1 MLEVKWMK
9 IWHQSLT
16 TIDRVP
22 AYRNTIIKH
31 IQKVARPGVEV
42 VLHGMDE
49 ETYPTHYPSHF
60 ITHSYLQDLHREQFV
75 RAALIAEKAGY
86 DAMFIATI
94 PDVGLFEARTLVD
107 IPVIGYGQASFHV
120 ASMLGDRI
128 GVVNFITPLADKIRQ
143 NAERYGL
150 ANKLGP
156 IVPFEV
162 GFDGIL
168 AGFENPD
175 PVIAAFEKAA
185 KKAIDN
191 GADVIVPGE
200 GPMNI
205 FLATHG
211 ISRID
216 DVPIVDSFAA
226 GIKMC
231 EALSDLRTKSG
242 VSITRKGFYYEKPPK
257 EAVERLREMYGND
270 PNPSIEKDRGIPVQS
285 TIHP

>member
-1 MLEVKWMK
+1 MK

-22 AYRNTIIKH
+22 AYRNAITKH

-49 ETYPTHYPSHF
+49 ETYPTHYPGHF
-60 ITHSYLQDLHREQFV
+60 ITHSYLQNLHREQFV

-94 PDVGLFEARTLVD
+94 PDVGLLEARTLVD
-107 IPVIGYGQASFHV
+107 IPVIGYGQASFHM

-128 GVVNFITPLADKIRQ
+128 GVVNFLTPLADELRQ

-150 ANKLGP
+150 GEQLGP
-156 IVPFEV
+156 IVSLEV
-162 GFDGIL
+162 GFDGVL
-168 AGFENPD
+168 AGFDNPE
-175 PVIAAFEKAA
+175 PVIEAFKKAA
-185 KKAIDN
+185 RTAIQE

-216 DVPIVDSFAA
+216 DVPVIDSFAS

-231 EALSDLRTKSG
+231 ESLSDLQKNSG
-242 VSITRKGFYYEKPPK
+242 VYMTRKGFYNAKPPR
-257 EAVERLREMYGND
+257 EAVERLREMYGQD
-270 PNPSIEKDRGIPVQS
+270 PNPSIEKDKGISVKGNDHQS
-285 TIHP
+285 VNAR